1 MSRQN
6 DTKRLIR
13 FITQNVRGLKND
25 VKIHEL
31 ITSLKERQ
39 VFAGC
44 ILETW
49 RTGISNLELNGFHL
63 LNSGLPND
71 TVKSRRG
78 EQGASIV
85 LSPEAHNS
93 WRAAGCELHND
104 LHWAPIRKSF
114 RYPFQSIYGSKSPNT
129 FVDPFSKENLY
140 HMG

>member
-6 DTKRLIR
+6 NAKRLIR
-13 FITQNVRGLKND
+13 FVTQNVRGLKND

-71 TVKSRRG
+71 AVKSRRG
-78 EQGASIV
+78 EQGVSIV

-93 WRAAGCELHND
+93 WRAAGCEIHND
-104 LHWAPIRKSF
+104 LGARVYRCSF
-114 RYPFQSIYGSKSPNT
+114 NC
-129 FVDPFSKENLY
+129 
-140 HMG
+140 